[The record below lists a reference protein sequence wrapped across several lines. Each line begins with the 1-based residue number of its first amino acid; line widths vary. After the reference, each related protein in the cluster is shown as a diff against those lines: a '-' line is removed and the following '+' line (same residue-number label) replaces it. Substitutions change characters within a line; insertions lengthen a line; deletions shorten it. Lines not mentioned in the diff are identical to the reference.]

1 MTMTMTMTM
10 TMRATRIAAPALL
23 ALLVAACAAD
33 TGEDE
38 ASCAEPAAPASLIE
52 DALALG
58 LSGSGSFEPVADG
71 AAMELVLGAQGGW
84 MITPILAVDR
94 RMMASDGACVHV
106 AVEVDLGAGDAPIDF
121 DMTVPELG
129 GTDDHFYSEPLP
141 VFLSYDIAALDGRA
155 ATITAVVADDDVA
168 ATCQVAVELANRD

>member
-1 MTMTMTMTM
+1 MTTP
-10 TMRATRIAAPALL
+10 RILAAALL
-23 ALLVAACAAD
+23 ALVAAACAAGD
-33 TGEDE
+33 DE
-38 ASCAEPAAPASLIE
+38 ADCAEPALPGALIE

-58 LSGSGSFEPVADG
+58 LAGSGSFQPVADG
-71 AAMELVLGAQGGW
+71 AAMELELGTQGGW

-106 AVEVDLGAGDAPIDF
+106 SVQVDLGGGAAPIAF

-141 VFLSYDIAALDGRA
+141 VFLSYDVAALEGRA
-155 ATITAVVADDDVA
+155 ATITAVLEDDDVA
-168 ATCQVAVELANRD
+168 STCQVAVELANRD

>member
-1 MTMTMTMTM
+1 MTT
-10 TMRATRIAAPALL
+10 TRIAATALVG
-23 ALLVAACAAD
+23 LLVAACAAD
-33 TGEDE
+33 TGEEE
-38 ASCAEPAAPASLIE
+38 AGCAEPAAPGSVIE

-58 LSGSGSFEPVADG
+58 RAGGGWFEPVADG
-71 AAMELVLGAQGGW
+71 AAMELVLGTQGGW

-106 AVEVDLGAGDAPIDF
+106 AVEVDLGGGQAPIEF
-121 DMTVPELG
+121 GMTVPELG

-141 VFLSYDIAALDGRA
+141 VFLSYDVAALEGRA
-155 ATITAVVADDDVA
+155 ATITAVLQDDDVA